1 MSEWKQPLETIEQT
15 LDTMAK
21 LGTPTARTR
30 YQNVKVF
37 FQLKLTNEVQDC
49 DNLISQVGQSTRSD
63 TLPRAPKIG
72 DNLTPRKRKRSF
84 PLWQSA
90 IVLLMLG
97 IGWLAVKPHAPVP
110 QNGEVRKAK

>member
-21 LGTPTARTR
+21 LGNPTARTR

-72 DNLTPRKRKRSF
+72 DNLTPPQEK
-84 PLWQSA
+84 A
-90 IVLLMLG
+90 IVSSLAKCDRPSDVG
-97 IGWLAVKPHAPVP
+97 HWLVGRQTPCSRAA
-110 QNGEVRKAK
+110 EW